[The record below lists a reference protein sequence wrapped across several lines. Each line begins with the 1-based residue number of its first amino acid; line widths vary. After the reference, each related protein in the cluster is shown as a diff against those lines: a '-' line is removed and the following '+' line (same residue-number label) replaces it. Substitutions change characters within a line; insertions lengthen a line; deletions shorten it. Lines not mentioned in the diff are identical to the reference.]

1 MDYYLF
7 NLLGRPRIKNS
18 MEPKNGKNKVTR
30 TQINLSFP
38 LNSDLSILIRARIGN
53 IIAIIIIDCQIKRP
67 ILKDSINSIKSYNLS
82 ITVFKRVV
90 ISLIL
95 PTPSTP

>member
-1 MDYYLF
+1 MNYYLF
-7 NLLGRPRIKNS
+7 NLLGRPIITYS
-18 MEPKNGKNKVTR
+18 MEPKNGKNKVIR

-38 LNSDLSILIRARIGN
+38 LNSDFSILIRAIIGN
-53 IIAIIIIDCQIKRP
+53 IIAIVIIDCQIKRP

-82 ITVFKRVV
+82 ITVLKRVV

>member
-1 MDYYLF
+1 MDNYLF
-7 NLLGRPRIKNS
+7 NLLGRPIITYS
-18 MEPKNGKNKVTR
+18 MEPKSGKNKVTR

-38 LNSDLSILIRARIGN
+38 LNSDFSILISAIIGN
-53 IIAIIIIDCQIKRP
+53 IIPIIITDCQIKNP
-67 ILKDSINSIKSYNLS
+67 ILKDSINSMKSYNLS
-82 ITVFKRVV
+82 ITALKRAV